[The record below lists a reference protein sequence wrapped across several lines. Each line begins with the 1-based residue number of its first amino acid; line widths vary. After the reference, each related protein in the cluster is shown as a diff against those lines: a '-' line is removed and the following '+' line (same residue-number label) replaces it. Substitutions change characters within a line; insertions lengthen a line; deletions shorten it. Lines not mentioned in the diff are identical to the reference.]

1 MNALPLI
8 IFLIFVAPGIIFL
21 FFVLKLF
28 LKGKRDSWEGVVV
41 DKGHVVKEKE
51 DEDSWGV
58 VWRKGPEKKE
68 HFYHIKVKIE
78 EGKNKGEVHAIAVP
92 PEMYEEI
99 KVGDRLRKEKGA
111 LWPKKIG

>member
-1 MNALPLI
+1 MRFLPLI

-41 DKGHVVKEKE
+41 DKGVVEKYKEQGDFE
-51 DEDSWGV
+51 
-58 VWRKGPEKKE
+58 RRFHIRKKE
-68 HFYHIKVKIE
+68 QFYHIKVKLD
-78 EGKNKGEVHAIAVP
+78 NGEIHSIAVGP
-92 PEMYEEI
+92 KMYDEI
-99 KVGDRLRKEKGA
+99 QVGDRLRKEKGA